1 MITVSGL
8 FYCGWVLS
16 LFQSGNLERLGHLAL
31 TFAAQGTI
39 IFRLLLISGP
49 TLPAITRPPPPWKR
63 APYSLRTPHSGRA
76 LLPDAAAAL
85 WCGQAR

>member
-49 TLPAITRPPPPWKR
+49 TPRNHQT
-63 APYSLRTPHSGRA
+63 
-76 LLPDAAAAL
+76 AAAL
-85 WCGQAR
+85 EAGALLSSNATQRACPPT